1 MFRCRQR
8 LGGGL
13 GAVESTL
20 ECLECLAGTESVPSH
35 VECGGTAIPSL
46 AVHMASPPAGK
57 GLRAWHSSKQ
67 QKSMMQSR

>member
-1 MFRCRQR
+1 MFRCLQR

-20 ECLECLAGTESVPSH
+20 CLEASWLERSVPSH
-35 VECGGTAIPSL
+35 VECAGAAVPSL
-46 AVHMASPPAGK
+46 AVHMAFSPPAGK